1 MFQKVFM
8 IFKGIQALFPVTA
21 WLYVYGGIGFAYQSG
36 IKPGFID
43 GDFYLDVMWLLSP
56 MIAWFVVALLDMLE
70 LFEAD
75 KKGGRLNLILGW
87 ILLGA
92 SWLAGYQDPSS
103 PFYVMAIPHDSSAWA
118 IGLGANVLTV
128 IYVFLSSRINPGKIR
143 EFIDR
148 EINLVK
154 YGTTWKPAQIKDH
167 GSASLG
173 DVKAAARHYHNGDII
188 FGIARQHRPEADSA
202 LASFVRSFV
211 NVGLIITI
219 VARSLLT
226 KPKMAKTRFGEIQ
239 QNIRVLSNDP
249 KKAPMLSGDFNGH
262 LLVVSGSGGGKTVTF
277 VIPNMLHY
285 KAGSVVCI
293 DPKGEVHAVTGRA
306 RRQEYGHSVYKLKP
320 GDAGTDTFNVIGWL
334 DPNSASFTKDCT
346 SVAAW
351 IFPESGEGGDG
362 ASYYTDTAR
371 RLFGFALTYFIAE
384 WNRKKKGG
392 VETKFPTLVDI
403 YKFFYRSPDEVQTSI
418 LEIYN
423 DVKDL
428 DETSNRYGVS
438 TLEIKTWAGSF
449 VGGDME
455 RTWPNTVSSVQKEI
469 GWLGSKSLSS
479 IVSGEPSEDG
489 KGKLFHAQEILN
501 GKTSIYICI
510 DLAVLQSTPA
520 LPRLVVGAFLNAIF
534 QSEGAQLGRT
544 LFMIDEMQVLGKFPI
559 LHDTGLN
566 QGRGYGVT
574 LAGII
579 QAPEALD
586 KQAGKGTYTSWVDN
600 TMLQQYFAI
609 GGEET
614 AEKISKQIGETTV
627 ETSSYSGGRQKQRGQ
642 VLGADNSGGVN
653 ISTQRHSRRLK
664 TATEVMGLDRSYA
677 VVFRRVG
684 VSDPRVDK
692 KPMIV
697 GTCFYEARP
706 ELMALADKNPYAR
719 SDVNNAV
726 IVPDG
731 CISDLVF
738 EDIAQMKSRAA
749 SDRGEDDI
757 QFSTMDEYIDGD
769 WGEMDVEKTIREE
782 AKNNPQMQRL
792 LDALD
797 RYYDE
802 TQEATEEDIE
812 LLKMNDII
820 SVEEHAK
827 TFTMADMSNL
837 GETLKKEATIED
849 ARLRNLTSDNFP
861 DLEKTDPSFAA
872 KLSTNIR
879 QNRNILDTLE
889 KELTASM
896 AVRISNDNS
905 DYGLSDNADRRDLLN
920 KLEKLKG

>member
-1 MFQKVFM
+1 MLNKIFM
-8 IFKGIQALFPVTA
+8 IFKAIQALFPVTA
-21 WLYVYGGIGFAYQSG
+21 WLYIYGAVVFSYNSG
-36 IKPGFID
+36 IKPSFID
-43 GDFYLDVMWLLSP
+43 EEFYLDLAWLLSP
-56 MIAWFVVALLDMLE
+56 IIAWVIVALLDMLE

-75 KKGGRLNLILGW
+75 KKGGRLNFILSW
-87 ILLGA
+87 ILLGVTF
-92 SWLAGYQDPSS
+92 LAGFQDKTS
-103 PFYVMAIPHDSSAWA
+103 PLYAISVPHDSPAWMVA
-118 IGLGANVLTV
+118 
-128 IYVFLSSRINPGKIR
+128 LSLNLAALVYLIIKSRMNPGKMR

-148 EINLVK
+148 EVNLVK
-154 YGTTWKPAQIKDH
+154 YGTTWKPAEIKDH

-173 DVKAAARHYHNGDII
+173 DVKAAASHYRDGDII
-188 FGIARQHRPEADSA
+188 FGIARQHMPEADSA
-202 LASFVRSFV
+202 FAGLFRKMMNVAFAVAITVRTLTSKPRT
-211 NVGLIITI
+211 GLGRWAE
-219 VARSLLT
+219 AR
-226 KPKMAKTRFGEIQ
+226 E
-239 QNIRVLSNDP
+239 NIKVLSNAP
-249 KKAPMLSGDFNGH
+249 SKAPILSGDFNGH

-277 VIPNMLHY
+277 VIPNMLNY
-285 KAGSVVCI
+285 RAGSVVCI

-320 GDAGTDTFNVIGWL
+320 GDQNTDTFNVIGWL
-334 DPNSASFTKDCT
+334 DPDAASFTKDCT

-351 IFPESGEGGDG
+351 IFPDSPEGGDG
-362 ASYYTDTAR
+362 ASYYVDTAR

-384 WNRKKKGG
+384 WNRQKKNG
-392 VETKFPTLVDI
+392 VEKKFPTLVDI

-418 LEIYN
+418 LDIYN

-479 IVSGEPSEDG
+479 IVSGEPDADG

-534 QSEGAQLGRT
+534 QSEGGQKGRT

-684 VSDPRVDK
+684 VNDPKVGK

-697 GTCFYEARP
+697 GTCYYEARP
-706 ELMALADKNPYAR
+706 ELMALADPNPYAR
-719 SDVNNAV
+719 STVSND
-726 IVPDG
+726 IDIPDG
-731 CISDLVF
+731 NISDLVF
-738 EDIAQMKSRAA
+738 EHISKMKARSNSEKTEQDMR
-749 SDRGEDDI
+749 
-757 QFSTMDEYIDGD
+757 FSTMDDFIDGD
-769 WGEMDVEKTIREE
+769 WGEMDVERSVREE
-782 AKNNPQMQRL
+782 AKNNPQMQRI

-802 TQEATEEDIE
+802 TQETTAEDIE
-812 LLKMNDII
+812 LLKANDII
-820 SVEEHAK
+820 
-827 TFTMADMSNL
+827 MID
-837 GETLKKEATIED
+837 ED
-849 ARLRNLTSDNFP
+849 ADDIVPLSEMDVKLRQESQREEARVRTLTAADFP
-861 DLEKTDPSFAA
+861 ENSVSDPSVVR
-872 KLSTNIR
+872 KLSSSIKSNR
-879 QNRNILDTLE
+879 QLLDRLE
-889 KELTASM
+889 KEMTASM
-896 AVRISNDNS
+896 AVTISEENE
-905 DYGLSDNADRRDLLN
+905 DRREILA